1 MAAELE
7 DLIAPAR
14 SGARYFRRALE
25 ELGGVAELG
34 ARALRLTLR
43 GRINARALFEQI
55 DEIGLASLS
64 VATLTAIFSGMV
76 MSVQFAVQWARLGPM
91 FGGGTG
97 VALPRGGAGGRGPRA
112 LWVGGGVGAGIAAEL
127 GSMNVTEQVDALRSM
142 GADPVETLVVPR
154 VLAAIIAMPLLT
166 AFADALGIVGSMFIT
181 RVTSDINMTYFFSA
195 MVRAVGI
202 NDYAGGLVKTLFF
215 GLLIGLIACYEG
227 LTTEGGTEGVGRATT
242 RTVVIASISVLISDF
257 ILTNILLSF
266 GL

>member
-14 SGARYFRRALE
+14 TGARYFRHALE
-25 ELGGVAELG
+25 ELGGTAELG
-34 ARALRLTLR
+34 GRALRLALR
-43 GRINARALFEQI
+43 GRISGRALLEQI

-64 VATLTAIFSGMV
+64 VATLTAIFSSMV
-76 MSVQFAVQWARLGPM
+76 MSVQFAVQMGRFGAKDWVGNVVALSLVRELGPVL
-91 FGGGTG
+91 T
-97 VALPRGGAGGRGPRA
+97 ALMVGGR
-112 LWVGGGVGAGIAAEL
+112 VGAGIAAEL

-154 VLAAIIAMPLLT
+154 VLAAILVMPLLT
-166 AFADALGIVGSMFIT
+166 AFADALGIVGSMLIT
-181 RVTSDINMTYFFSA
+181 GLTSDVNMTYFFNA
-195 MVRAVGI
+195 MVQAVGV

-215 GLLIGLIACYEG
+215 GLLIGLVACYQG
-227 LTTEGGTEGVGRATT
+227 LTTVGGTEGVGRSTT
-242 RTVVIASISVLISDF
+242 RTVVITSLAVLISDF